1 MPRIQTL
8 AMAAAVKPV
17 NATIAPRPTLRRAND
32 SNSSSVNV
40 VNAFVTLY
48 VANKVVPNPRS
59 ENGGYVIC
67 SITFKPVNP
76 QFKSPSDDPYMA
88 ARPFTASMNGK
99 FGPGGG
105 SSEADAECLN
115 FLRFGLIGKNCNRE
129 FNVLLFILF

>member
-1 MPRIQTL
+1 
-8 AMAAAVKPV
+8 MAAVVKPV
-17 NATIAPRPTLRRAND
+17 NATIAPRP
-32 SNSSSVNV
+32 
-40 VNAFVTLY
+40 
-48 VANKVVPNPRS
+48 KS

-105 SSEADAECLN
+105 SSDADAECRNL
-115 FLRFGLIGKNCNRE
+115 FRFGLIGKNCNRR
-129 FNVLLFILF
+129 FNALLFILF